1 MNTPELVTSNEL
13 NIEFQFASNTLKL
26 QTRKQDVTN
35 VVFYNATSIF
45 KGLDLP
51 PSQEPDKWLRA
62 YDTKQF
68 MVKNCDKINPLTKDV
83 QMQNLFNQASSDGQG
98 RMERLSRDIE
108 QHFTFQIR
116 GRTGG
121 TYMRKELFLKYASY
135 LDKHLEWCILDVFQK
150 YGHLERLKGEEKVSA
165 LLDVATNEME
175 EVITSNTGNKP
186 QKQRT
191 LARLDGMIKQKAL
204 QQILATLICDLGI
217 IRDNTFTENF
227 FRDVYNSIYIGCFG
241 QDKYSILDLLE
252 RKTGLIRDFMSDDA
266 LDILSTAESLIQARL
281 NSAKRAGIQMDLR
294 FIKKVVF
301 ECCKIASGIPFDY
314 KKEMAFLTREPNKK
328 FKKRIKISMKKNKH
342 LIKVTD
348 HIL

>member
-1 MNTPELVTSNEL
+1 MNTQSIGSSDLKVD
-13 NIEFQFASNTLKL
+13 FQFASNTLKL
-26 QTRKQDVTN
+26 QTRKQDGSD
-35 VVFYNATSIF
+35 VVFYNATPIF

-51 PSQEPDKWLRA
+51 PSQEPDKWLRL

-68 MVKNCDKINPLTKDV
+68 MIKNCDKINPLTKDV
-83 QMQNLFNQASSDGQG
+83 EMQKLFNKDASDGQKH
-98 RMERLSRDIE
+98 MERLSRDIE

-121 TYMRKELFLKYASY
+121 TYMRKELFLKYAAY

-150 YGHLERLKGEEKVSA
+150 YGHIERLQGDEKVSA
-165 LLDVATNEME
+165 LLDVTANEME
-175 EVITSNTGNKP
+175 KVITTNTGEKP

-217 IRDNTFTENF
+217 IRDDTFTENF

-241 QDKYSILDLLE
+241 QDKYGILDLLE
-252 RKTGLIRDFMSDDA
+252 RKTGLIRDYMSDDA

-281 NSAKRAGIQMDLR
+281 NSAKRAGITMDLTS
-294 FIKKVVF
+294 IKNVVV
-301 ECCKIASGIPFDY
+301 ESCKIASGIPFMY
-314 KKEMAFLTREPNKK
+314 KKEMAFLTREPNRK
-328 FKKRIKISMKKNKH
+328 FKKRVKVSMKKNKH
-342 LIKVTD
+342 LVKVTNYV
-348 HIL
+348 L